1 MVTCGARDSA
11 WNGTSTW
18 RVPPR
23 RFARPSTSR
32 ATPLFNRVV
41 QVSTSTLEQYSIS
54 RYLPKLTSRAQR
66 GYALIIC
73 VVTILYNIDN
83 HHHQILCHEE

>member
-41 QVSTSTLEQYSIS
+41 QVSTSNLEQRLAPLELLQVRLGVRPEI
-54 RYLPKLTSRAQR
+54 RRQLVQERIERRVRQ
-66 GYALIIC
+66 
-73 VVTILYNIDN
+73 
-83 HHHQILCHEE
+83 